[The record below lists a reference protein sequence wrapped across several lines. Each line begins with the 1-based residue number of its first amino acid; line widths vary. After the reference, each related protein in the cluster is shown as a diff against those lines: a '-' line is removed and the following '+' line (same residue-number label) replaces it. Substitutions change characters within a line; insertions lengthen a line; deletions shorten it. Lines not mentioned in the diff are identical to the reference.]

1 MSTFL
6 WIVQIIL
13 VIKLLTVTLTHG
25 LRQSADA
32 MRQSAEKM
40 GRLAPALHT
49 FVAIFAFLGSLG
61 LVLPGVLSLP
71 SALTPLAAAVMVL
84 FLLASMPFHLRTR
97 DKPNLFVSIILALLA
112 AFVAYGRWSLA
123 QF

>member
-32 MRQSAEKM
+32 MRQSAQKM
-40 GRLAPALHT
+40 GSLAPLLHT
-49 FVAIFAFLGSLG
+49 FVAGLALLGSLG

-71 SALTPLAAAVMVL
+71 SALTPLAAAIAAL

-97 DKPNLFVSIILALLA
+97 DKPNLFVSVILALLA
-112 AFVAYGRWSLA
+112 VFVAYGRWALA
-123 QF
+123 PF